1 MPALVAVIVAMLLA
15 LSATGCQSE
24 RKPGPT
30 VPEGFDVP
38 KGIQLTESGSTL
50 PIGEPST
57 VVYQIEQ
64 RAASAVTITVT
75 KVVKGDL
82 ENDFKFFNLPPE
94 VQDALPLYVHLH
106 VRNEGPSGLGGVA
119 LPVLLRTSAKSVL
132 PPNDLVG
139 DFRPCPKAALPTSF
153 LAGSRADV
161 CLVFLVPK
169 GQTARTIDIQPGDAP
184 DAIHYELA
192 NA

>member
-1 MPALVAVIVAMLLA
+1 MSVILTMLVALGVA
-15 LSATGCQSE
+15 GCQPDPPPSSVI
-24 RKPGPT
+24 PD
-30 VPEGFDVP
+30 GFDMP
-38 KGIQLTESGSTL
+38 KGIKITEGGSTVA
-50 PIGEPST
+50 IGEPST

-139 DFRPCPKAALPTSF
+139 DFRPCPTAALPTSF
-153 LAGSRADV
+153 LAGSKADV

-169 GQTARTIDIQPGDAP
+169 GQVADTIDIQPGKP
-184 DAIHYELA
+184 REAIHYRLA
-192 NA
+192 TT